1 MFHRSSDSGQ
11 ESTSFFER
19 AAFIY
24 LVTGVL
30 ILITIAFSYVRY
42 LDFFSENWDLGINL
56 QQLWTNTHG
65 YLLYDAGDY
74 ESYGVLSHLE
84 VHSSF
89 LAYPLSFFYLLF
101 PSPVTIFSVQSF
113 AIFSSVPVLYFLSL
127 EITNDRKISTLTSLI
142 YGLNATL
149 IAAALYDY
157 HWLSFMPLYSF
168 LFLYLLLKRHYLLS
182 TLVIIIGS
190 LTEEAFSFISISIL
204 LFVFM
209 SDIRLSVSSILT
221 QMKKEWKLVLL
232 GGISILTYLTI
243 TVIQHEII
251 PAYLNNQSAISI
263 LLSKTAQPIIPPAG
277 ALYEVP
283 QTIGYW
289 SLSLSLL
296 CLIPLFYKKTIYIV
310 LIWLIET
317 IIFVPHYATV
327 GSQYSFVTLSLLA
340 PTLPYGLSSIK
351 KGLYNSVG
359 LNKRLILPLIPIGFI
374 IAISVNEFSIVFL
387 TINAIILSL
396 ISALSVDILIYFTL
410 LKMKRI
416 NIIKFMRSYRGVVY
430 ASFLALILSM
440 NFMVSPLNPQN
451 NHYTLLLGGGYK
463 FQYSINPESKYMKY
477 IQEDVGHCSTIVA
490 SNNLFPFVA
499 DDINA
504 YSTANASYSQS
515 TIFPFNSTNLPKFIL
530 LSSTQEPY
538 AFNWILQDLKN
549 PKYRIACEIF
559 YSDYPGNITLW
570 EFNYLGNTVYYYA

>member
-1 MFHRSSDSGQ
+1 MEMFHRSSDSGQ
-11 ESTSFFER
+11 ESTSFFAR

-327 GSQYSFVTLSLLA
+327 GSQYSFVTLSL
-340 PTLPYGLSSIK
+340 PVRVCNDY
-351 KGLYNSVG
+351 
-359 LNKRLILPLIPIGFI
+359 F
-374 IAISVNEFSIVFL
+374 
-387 TINAIILSL
+387 
-396 ISALSVDILIYFTL
+396 VDL
-410 LKMKRI
+410 
-416 NIIKFMRSYRGVVY
+416 
-430 ASFLALILSM
+430 
-440 NFMVSPLNPQN
+440 MVKP
-451 NHYTLLLGGGYK
+451 
-463 FQYSINPESKYMKY
+463 
-477 IQEDVGHCSTIVA
+477 
-490 SNNLFPFVA
+490 
-499 DDINA
+499 
-504 YSTANASYSQS
+504 
-515 TIFPFNSTNLPKFIL
+515 
-530 LSSTQEPY
+530 
-538 AFNWILQDLKN
+538 
-549 PKYRIACEIF
+549 
-559 YSDYPGNITLW
+559 
-570 EFNYLGNTVYYYA
+570 